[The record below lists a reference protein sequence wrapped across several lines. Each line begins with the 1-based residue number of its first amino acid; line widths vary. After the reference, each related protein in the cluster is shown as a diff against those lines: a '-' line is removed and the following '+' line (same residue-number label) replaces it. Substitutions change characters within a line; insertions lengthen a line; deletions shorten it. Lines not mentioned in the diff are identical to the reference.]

1 MNNGLVVRYIIF
13 YANTIQIV
21 KTTLWQSVKQIY
33 AKKLFS
39 GWWYSSVMQQS
50 LAIALDSDVYA

>member
-1 MNNGLVVRYIIF
+1 MNNGLVV
-13 YANTIQIV
+13 V

-39 GWWYSSVMQQS
+39 GRWHGSVMQQS
-50 LAIALDSDVYA
+50 LTIALDCDVYA